1 MKYDIFLKG
10 KTVNLVNVN
19 KKLILKTNFYTWLN
33 DQTITKNTSQG
44 YFPISR
50 KEELEYYEQNIKSKK
65 RIQLGVILKKANK
78 LIGMLSLYNINHF
91 DGCCSISAFF
101 NMKVKKINSLNY
113 FRESQTLMIDHAF
126 KKLNLRRVEAGVN
139 HKSLLKVSQKLFGFT
154 LEGILKERV
163 YTDGKYKDIYLMGLL
178 RKNWLSDTR

>member
-19 KKLILKTNFYTWLN
+19 KKLILKTNFHTWLN

-50 KEELEYYEQNIKSKK
+50 KEELKYYEQNIKSKK

-113 FRESQTLMIDHAF
+113 FRESQTLLMDHAF
-126 KKLNLRRVEAGVN
+126 KKLNLRRIEAAAN
-139 HKSLLKVSQKLFGFT
+139 TENLCKINQKLFGFT
-154 LEGILKERV
+154 HEATLKERD
-163 YTDGKYKDIYLMGLL
+163 YINGKYHDRYILTIFKKDWF
-178 RKNWLSDTR
+178 NETR